1 MVGWQSQIGGFLFS
15 WFGAKGINHKGHKVT
30 QRKVGGDDGRRA
42 SLQSVLMGGNLVG
55 CGIGPSFGVVLR
67 VSQLVG
73 GGLVDSRNMA
83 VLSEE
88 PVAVG
93 ADKVHA
99 LVQLLRTRSYEEIRQ
114 RMYDNP
120 PGSPW
125 WSACKIELD
134 IRNGEQIA
142 AALSA
147 TSHVLEKLRGS
158 TQHFE
163 QLAETL
169 HESTKEVMD
178 MLAGTKEAGRRLEI
192 AVYVTIGITLVQL
205 FNLIFE
211 VFRKR

>member
-1 MVGWQSQIGGFLFS
+1 
-15 WFGAKGINHKGHKVT
+15 
-30 QRKVGGDDGRRA
+30 
-42 SLQSVLMGGNLVG
+42 MGGNLGG
-55 CGIGPSFGVVLR
+55 CGFGPPFGVVLR

-88 PVAVG
+88 SVAVG

-147 TSHVLEKLRGS
+147 TARVLEKSRAS

-169 HESTKEVMD
+169 HESTKEVLD

>member
-1 MVGWQSQIGGFLFS
+1 MPVGIRET
-15 WFGAKGINHKGHKVT
+15 A
-30 QRKVGGDDGRRA
+30 
-42 SLQSVLMGGNLVG
+42 
-55 CGIGPSFGVVLR
+55 GV
-67 VSQLVG
+67 
-73 GGLVDSRNMA
+73 
-83 VLSEE
+83 E
-88 PVAVG
+88 P
-93 ADKVHA
+93 DKVHA
-99 LVQLLRTRSYEEIRQ
+99 LVQLLRSRSYEEIRQ

>member
-1 MVGWQSQIGGFLFS
+1 
-15 WFGAKGINHKGHKVT
+15 
-30 QRKVGGDDGRRA
+30 
-42 SLQSVLMGGNLVG
+42 
-55 CGIGPSFGVVLR
+55 
-67 VSQLVG
+67 
-73 GGLVDSRNMA
+73 MA
-83 VLSEE
+83 VMSEE
-88 PVAVG
+88 TAVVG
-93 ADKVHA
+93 SDKVHA

-169 HESTKEVMD
+169 HESTKEVLD

>member
-1 MVGWQSQIGGFLFS
+1 M
-15 WFGAKGINHKGHKVT
+15 
-30 QRKVGGDDGRRA
+30 
-42 SLQSVLMGGNLVG
+42 
-55 CGIGPSFGVVLR
+55 
-67 VSQLVG
+67 
-73 GGLVDSRNMA
+73 
-83 VLSEE
+83 
-88 PVAVG
+88 
-93 ADKVHA
+93 HA
-99 LVQLLRTRSYEEIRQ
+99 LVQLLRSRSYEEIRQ

-147 TSHVLEKLRGS
+147 TSRVLEKLQGS
-158 TQHFE
+158 TKHFE

-169 HESTKEVMD
+169 HESTKEVLD

>member
-1 MVGWQSQIGGFLFS
+1 MGFGRGHLWGWGNARPWI
-15 WFGAKGINHKGHKVT
+15 
-30 QRKVGGDDGRRA
+30 R
-42 SLQSVLMGGNLVG
+42 GNLEG
-55 CGIGPSFGVVLR
+55 FGQRPQTEMSFGYL
-67 VSQLVG
+67 SGAWMWL
-73 GGLVDSRNMA
+73 LHSPIMA
-83 VLSEE
+83 VTVEE
-88 PVAVG
+88 TPAVG

-99 LVQLLRTRSYEEIRQ
+99 LVQLLRSRSYEEIRQ

>member
-1 MVGWQSQIGGFLFS
+1 MI
-15 WFGAKGINHKGHKVT
+15 
-30 QRKVGGDDGRRA
+30 VGGNFQAVWLLGTIGDD
-42 SLQSVLMGGNLVG
+42 LL
-55 CGIGPSFGVVLR
+55 
-67 VSQLVG
+67 VSQPVE
-73 GGLVDSRNMA
+73 GGLLDSRVMA
-83 VLSEE
+83 VMSEE
-88 PVAVG
+88 TPVVG

-147 TSHVLEKLRGS
+147 TARVLEKSRAS

-169 HESTKEVMD
+169 HESTKEVLE